1 MVVAG
6 IPPPKDQSV
15 VAQNRHVDII
25 ANVALSMRKF
35 LTGFEIPHR
44 RKERVKKN
52 FLIKLLKKLFFNN
65 FNKG

>member
-15 VAQNRHVDII
+15 LAQNRHVDII

-35 LTGFEIPHR
+35 LSGFEIPHR
-44 RKERVKKN
+44 RKERVIKIFFFK
-52 FLIKLLKKLFFNN
+52 FILI
-65 FNKG
+65 

>member
-15 VAQNRHVDII
+15 LAQNRHVDTI

-35 LTGFEIPHR
+35 LSGYEIPHR
-44 RKERVKKN
+44 RKERVK
-52 FLIKLLKKLFFNN
+52 
-65 FNKG
+65 